1 MEEVQHKLIAAAGE
15 SKQLRERVRAL
26 EESQETSRSEFFNS
40 FFIFIQ
46 LQLYSINQ
54 KPSIVDCDSFTDS
67 FPI

>member
-1 MEEVQHKLIAAAGE
+1 MEEVQYKLIAAAGE

-26 EESQETSRSEFFNS
+26 EESQETSRSEFFHS

-46 LQLYSINQ
+46 HQLCSINQ

-67 FPI
+67 SPI